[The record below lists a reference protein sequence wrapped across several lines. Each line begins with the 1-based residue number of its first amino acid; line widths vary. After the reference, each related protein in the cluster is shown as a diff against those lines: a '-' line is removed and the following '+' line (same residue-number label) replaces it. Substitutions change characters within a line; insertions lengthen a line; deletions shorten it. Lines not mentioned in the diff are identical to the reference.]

1 MAHWQLLVSKAEY
14 VSVLLLFRLLIS
26 FLLCCFTDFL
36 STMVLLKVSEADCTT
51 IDMAITIGTDGISL
65 CIRNR

>member
-26 FLLCCFTDFL
+26 FLLRCFTDFL
-36 STMVLLKVSEADCTT
+36 STMALLEVSEANCTA
-51 IDMAITIGTDGISL
+51 IDTAITIWTDGISL
-65 CIRNR
+65 HIKNR